1 MKPLKLFYKGYLG
14 NWSLEC
20 PPATNRKPQSEAQRT
35 SRFLC
40 DGGVPQGS
48 TLGPLPF
55 YITTVICAFTPTAQ
69 SDGTENT
76 IDRRSVKD
84 VSACSSSAAA
94 VHAVRLYS
102 SGHKDRALHARD
114 R

>member
-1 MKPLKLFYKGYLG
+1 MIHRNVMKPLKLFYKGYLG

-48 TLGPLPF
+48 TLGPLPL
-55 YITTVICAFTPTAQ
+55 YVTTVTCAFTPTAQ
-69 SDGTENT
+69 SDGTE
-76 IDRRSVKD
+76 RSE
-84 VSACSSSAAA
+84 
-94 VHAVRLYS
+94 L
-102 SGHKDRALHARD
+102 
-114 R
+114 